1 MTAEVSGR
9 SSPCKT
15 KECNDSRL
23 GDIDEINAGA
33 IHNPSIEH
41 DAEKLTEVNGKRSF
55 RTIISTF
62 WCETIEERNA
72 EFERVVAVWPTAK
85 YMLFGPLETSEE
97 NKKNHCHCI
106 FAFASSKLWKTIIKT
121 LPCEKYHHEKCR
133 NFNNAREYCLK
144 TNPSD
149 GLEYGTPLKQ
159 GARSDINE
167 LLKKGNYNPRKIREL
182 DPAMYTRYR
191 SGITDLCND
200 KMHDD
205 EVLSWLNLTK
215 DENDNIIDDEYKP
228 TEVFWYYGPTG
239 CGKTREVKKL
249 VSDDVKKNLCKTE
262 NISIIHKIENGFAI
276 GSISDKTDVL
286 ILDEFR
292 GSSMKMS
299 DLLALIDGCSINIK
313 GGKQYIKAKKIYVT
327 SCFSPE
333 GCYPNLCSTD
343 SIDQLHRRITKLN
356 AMTYNI

>member
-1 MTAEVSGR
+1 MQTAEVEGR
-9 SSPCKT
+9 SNPCKT
-15 KECNDSRL
+15 NDCDLRL
-23 GDIDEINAGA
+23 GEINVPNASEL
-33 IHNPSIEH
+33 HNPTIEKQ
-41 DAEKLTEVNGKRSF
+41 ANQLSEVNGKRSF

-72 EFERVVAVWPTAK
+72 EFERIVAVWPTAK
-85 YMLFGPLETSEE
+85 YILYGPLETSEE

-144 TNPSD
+144 EDPNG

-159 GARSDINE
+159 GARSDLND
-167 LLKKGNYNPRKIREL
+167 LLQKGNYNPKEIRSI
-182 DPAMYTRYR
+182 DPAIYTRYR
-191 SGITDLCND
+191 SGIIDICND
-200 KMHDD
+200 HKHDE

-215 DENDNIIDDEYKP
+215 DADNNIVDDTYKP

-239 CGKTREVKKL
+239 SGKTREVKQL
-249 VSDDVKKNLCKTE
+249 IASDVKKNSCNTS
-262 NISIIHKIENGFAI
+262 NISIIHKMENGFAI
-276 GSISDKTDVL
+276 GTIADKTDIL

-292 GSSMKMS
+292 GSSMKFS

-313 GGKQYIKAKKIYVT
+313 GGKQWIKAKKIYIT
-327 SCFSPE
+327 SCYDPKS
-333 GCYPNLCSTD
+333 CYPNLGMTD
-343 SIDQLHRRITKLN
+343 SIEQLERRITKIVRKD
-356 AMTYNI
+356 YDE